1 MSMDLFLIR
10 HAKAHEKETGG
21 KDIDRGLTTDGIQNA
36 TRTGY
41 FFQQNGIQPDI
52 MISSPAVRAR
62 ETATLIA
69 EQLKYETNQ
78 IHYNDDLYEASVRNL
93 LMAITNLKSTW
104 SQVFIVAHNPSISYI
119 AEYITQSELGSVVP
133 AGFVQIHFPFEDWAQ
148 VSEATG
154 DLKKV
159 KDPISYKF

>member
-1 MSMDLFLIR
+1 MDLFLIR
-10 HAKAHEKETGG
+10 HAEAYEKETGG
-21 KDIDRGLTTDGIQNA
+21 KDIDRGLTSDGIQNA

-78 IHYNDDLYEASVRNL
+78 IHYNDELYEASVRNL

-133 AGFVQIHFPFEDWAQ
+133 AGFVQIHFPFEEWAQ

-159 KDPISYKF
+159 KDPVSYKF